1 MGSERLLEKQLIGV
15 YSPKL
20 KNAPESSNATK
31 NYFKNALFLYL
42 NR

>member
-20 KNAPESSNATK
+20 KMHLK
-31 NYFKNALFLYL
+31 IVMQLKIILKMLYSFT
-42 NR
+42 